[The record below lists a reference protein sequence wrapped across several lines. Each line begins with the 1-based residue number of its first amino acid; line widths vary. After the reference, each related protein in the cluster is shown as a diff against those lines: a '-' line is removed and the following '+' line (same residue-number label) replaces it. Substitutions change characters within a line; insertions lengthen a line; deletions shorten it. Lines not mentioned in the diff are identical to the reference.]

1 MMRTAEIERQTLETN
16 IELSL
21 NLDGEGQAEIATGIG
36 FLDHMLVLLAK
47 HAFLDLS
54 VKANGDLNVDSH
66 HTVEDCGIVLGQALK
81 QAIGNKTG
89 IHRYGS
95 CFLPMDEALAH
106 VVLDFSARPLLVWRA
121 EIPKVVLGNLETE
134 MIEEFFRAVASE
146 SGLTLHVRLLY
157 GQNTH
162 HIVEAIFKA
171 FARALAEAV
180 AIDAR
185 VKGVMSSKG
194 KL

>member
-54 VKANGDLNVDSH
+54 VKASGDLNVDSH

-89 IHRYGS
+89 IHRYGD
-95 CFLPMDEALAH
+95 CYLPMDESLAH
-106 VVLDFSARPLLVWRA
+106 VVLDFSGRPLLVWRA
-121 EIPKVVLGNLETE
+121 ELPKVVLGNLETE
-134 MIEEFFRAVASE
+134 MIEEFFRAVAAE

>member
-54 VKANGDLNVDSH
+54 VKASGDLHVDSH

-81 QAIGNKTG
+81 QSIGNKTG
-89 IHRYGS
+89 IHRYGD
-95 CFLPMDEALAH
+95 CFLPMDEALADPH
-106 VVLDFSARPLLVWRA
+106 LAAR
-121 EIPKVVLGNLETE
+121 
-134 MIEEFFRAVASE
+134 
-146 SGLTLHVRLLY
+146 GLTHRFDAAEGVA
-157 GQNTH
+157 GP
-162 HIVEAIFKA
+162 
-171 FARALAEAV
+171 FAVPV
-180 AIDAR
+180 AAW
-185 VKGVMSSKG
+185 MTSS
-194 KL
+194 